1 MVRQLNRSVLVNA
14 PSSFALA
21 FLGTYFLER
30 GPTSEGD
37 EISLRFPLPS
47 IVIDGL
53 TLEKR
58 VRLIFH
64 ASAPTGN
71 HEQSLTFGWRP
82 LGTKSLPDFDG
93 TLHAT
98 DEQNSHCRL
107 VIGGTYTPPG
117 GSAGMLFDRLIGGRI
132 SAATLTA
139 LLRQLRDAIETD
151 YRMRVAP

>member
-1 MVRQLNRSVLVNA
+1 MERQLNRSVLVNA
-14 PSSFALA
+14 PSTFALA

-47 IVIDGL
+47 IIIDGL

-64 ASAPTGN
+64 ASAATGN
-71 HEQSLTFGWRP
+71 HEQSLIFGWRP
-82 LGTKSLPDFDG
+82 LGTKSLPDFNG
-93 TLHAT
+93 TLSAT
-98 DEQNSHCRL
+98 DEHTNQCRL
-107 VIGGTYTPPG
+107 IIAGTYTPPG
-117 GSAGMLFDRLIGGRI
+117 GSVGMLFDRLIGSRI
-132 SAATLTA
+132 SSATLTA
-139 LLRQLRDAIETD
+139 LLAQLRDAIEAD